1 MDSVMA
7 ASVSALVVLVGLTVF
22 QVILGELMPKSLA
35 LQFPRQAALYTYYP
49 MRWDAH
55 FLRVVH

>member
-35 LQFPRQAALYTYYP
+35 LQFPRPGGPVHVLPHAL
-49 MRWDAH
+49 DAH

>member
-7 ASVSALVVLVGLTVF
+7 NSAAALVVLIGLTVF

-35 LQFPRQAALYTYYP
+35 LQFPKQAALYILLSHAMDTG
-49 MRWDAH
+49 
-55 FLRVVH
+55 FLRMVH